1 MKKLNFLI
9 GILYFNTVGLVIVA
23 VYLILGLLSVSGEVN
38 TSTEPSNTIGHVF
51 LILFCVWLLIYVL
64 FAVINIIAL
73 VTNYKRKEFHL
84 IYQKMKRIKTG
95 LIPYWVINFICY
107 LPISAFLLL
116 VGHGFGFIIVPIF
129 IFASYTVLVVTST
142 FSIAYLLY
150 LRTSNKI
157 NDRGLFIHVIWQS
170 LFIADIIDTYRI
182 IRKYKYEVIQD
193 EKTDKDQYLKL

>member
-1 MKKLNFLI
+1 
-9 GILYFNTVGLVIVA
+9 
-23 VYLILGLLSVSGEVN
+23 
-38 TSTEPSNTIGHVF
+38 
-51 LILFCVWLLIYVL
+51 
-64 FAVINIIAL
+64 
-73 VTNYKRKEFHL
+73 
-84 IYQKMKRIKTG
+84 MKRIKTG